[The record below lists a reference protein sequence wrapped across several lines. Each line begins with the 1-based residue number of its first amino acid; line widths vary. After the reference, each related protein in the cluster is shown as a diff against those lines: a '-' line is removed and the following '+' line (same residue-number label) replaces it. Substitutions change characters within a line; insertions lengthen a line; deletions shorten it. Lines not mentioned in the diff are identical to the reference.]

1 VRRCLVAVTT
11 WWGAPKSW
19 HRKTSQVMMRKVL
32 TDLWWRLGIPIFGT
46 IWYLSEDDVNCKCSK
61 L

>member
-1 VRRCLVAVTT
+1 
-11 WWGAPKSW
+11 
-19 HRKTSQVMMRKVL
+19 MMRKVL